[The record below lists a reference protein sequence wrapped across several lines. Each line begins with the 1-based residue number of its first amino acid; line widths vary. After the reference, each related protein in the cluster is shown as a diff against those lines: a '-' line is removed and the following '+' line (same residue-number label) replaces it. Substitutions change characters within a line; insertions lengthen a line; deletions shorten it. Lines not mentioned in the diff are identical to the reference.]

1 MKNRKNKTFI
11 LLLIALMLLCVVPNG
26 EFMVS
31 GIGSPDEELT
41 TVTGWDTPG
50 NNTEGDFVYS
60 VYGKEATI
68 TGCNK
73 SFSGELVIPDTLGG
87 YPVTGISYG
96 VFRNCFDLTS
106 VSIPNG
112 VTKIGNYAFE
122 GCTSLK
128 TIVIPDSV
136 VSIGRDAFN
145 KTAWYS
151 YQPYGDVYIGKV
163 YYKYN
168 GTMPAN
174 TSVSIIEGIKGI
186 ADSAFDSCTG
196 LKSITIPKSVVNIGN
211 GAFEDCTT
219 LSIINWNAET
229 VSDFAHH
236 NYTFSNAGT
245 DGHGIRIVFG
255 DSVKRIPAYAF
266 YSKWSGYYELPNI
279 RSVDFGNSVL
289 SIGRSAF
296 EHCVG
301 LTSISIPGSVIDIDY
316 EVFSECSNLEEMI
329 VSDDNSIYHSK
340 DNCIVKT
347 AEKKLCFGCKNSIIP
362 QDSSVTRI
370 GFKAFYGCI
379 GLTGIVIPNTI
390 SIIEDRSFQN
400 CAGLTSIS
408 IGNGVT
414 SIGRDA
420 FYGCTGLSNITI
432 PDSVTSIESYAF
444 QNCTGLM
451 SATIGN
457 GLKQISYGIFNG
469 CTGLTRIEFGDNVRK
484 IEGGAFESCTN
495 LTDIIVSKNN
505 SIYHSD
511 GNCLINTAKKE
522 LILGCKSSV
531 IPQDGSVEIIGDDAF
546 KGCTG
551 LINITVP
558 DSVTSIGRDAFYDT
572 AWYNSHHDGD
582 VYAGK
587 VYYRYKGSMP
597 DNTCI
602 TLNEGT
608 KGIADY
614 AFEHCTGLKGILI
627 PDSVLSIG
635 DYAFYG
641 CSELTSIIIPNGV
654 TNIEERAF
662 QNCYQLS
669 SISIPNSVTRIG
681 EDAFDNTQWLN
692 NQSDGDVYIGEVYY
706 KYKGKMPDKT
716 SITIRDGT
724 KCIADSAF
732 WGCSGLINVDISSSL
747 INIGVGAFYGSS
759 LSSVTI
765 PYGVKDINA
774 IAFAF
779 CDNLERIIIP
789 NSITSIGE
797 GAFAHCTSLLS
808 TTIPSSVTN
817 IDEYAFGYYED
828 EETGDIVKLDN
839 FTIYGYCNTSAEI
852 YANENGFVFIDLET
866 HVHDCEEEI
875 IKESTC
881 TEKGEK
887 LLTCDC
893 GYSSIAEIPMAKHT
907 EKTIPAIPATC
918 TKPGLTEG
926 TTCSVCRSN
935 VKPQEEIPALGHDF
949 VTDIEAVAATCTKPG
964 NTEGKHCN
972 RCGFEIDS
980 EVIPEAG
987 HIEATIPGK
996 SPTCIEPG
1004 YTKGII
1010 CTVCGVLIEKIEMI
1024 PSLGHDMFTDTG
1036 MKVPTCTENGKTE
1049 SAHCTRCDYRIEA
1062 VDISAI
1068 GHSEEIIDEKK
1079 ATCLE
1084 PGYTQSIIC
1093 VVCGEVLVES
1103 KELPALG
1110 HHMIATS
1117 ERIEPTCTSTGMT
1130 ESKHCTRCNFSVEAS
1145 VIPMIE
1151 HTEEIISAVS
1161 ATCTEAGFTDGK
1173 YCAICGK
1180 TLVEQKELP
1189 ALGHNMIVD
1198 VESKEPTCTV
1208 SGTTEG
1214 SHCSRCGFIVEAE
1227 KIEPLGHTDD
1237 DNDGKC
1243 DRCGEKTGEPVD
1255 PPKPDDP
1262 YATCTHICHKG
1273 GISAFFYKIARFF
1286 WKLFKTNKYCSCG
1299 AAHY

>member
-1 MKNRKNKTFI
+1 MKRKTVLKRTLACCLAVI
-11 LLLIALMLLCVVPNG
+11 LMLTGVPLAS
-26 EFMVS
+26 FS
-31 GIGSPDEELT
+31 GIDPANFKDFFGFKASAATWENLT
-41 TVTGWDTPG
+41 YEVFDG
-50 NNTEGDFVYS
+50 
-60 VYGKEATI
+60 EATI
-68 TGCNK
+68 TDC
-73 SFSGELVIPDTLGG
+73 STSISGAYTIPSTLGG
-87 YPVTGISYG
+87 YPVTSIGYRAFSG
-96 VFRNCFDLTS
+96 CTGLTS
-106 VSIPNG
+106 ITLPDSVTNIGADAFYGFSGLTSI
-112 VTKIGNYAFE
+112 T
-122 GCTSLK
+122 
-128 TIVIPDSV
+128 IPDSV
-136 VSIGRDAFN
+136 TSIGVQAF
-145 KTAWYS
+145 
-151 YQPYGDVYIGKV
+151 
-163 YYKYN
+163 
-168 GTMPAN
+168 
-174 TSVSIIEGIKGI
+174 
-186 ADSAFDSCTG
+186 AFCTG
-196 LKSITIPKSVVNIGN
+196 LTSITIPDSVTSIG
-211 GAFEDCTT
+211 
-219 LSIINWNAET
+219 
-229 VSDFAHH
+229 
-236 NYTFSNAGT
+236 NYTFM
-245 DGHGIRIVFG
+245 
-255 DSVKRIPAYAF
+255 
-266 YSKWSGYYELPNI
+266 
-279 RSVDFGNSVL
+279 
-289 SIGRSAF
+289 
-296 EHCVG
+296 HCTG
-301 LTSISIPGSVIDIDY
+301 LTSITIPNSVTSIGSDAFYDTAY
-316 EVFSECSNLEEMI
+316 YNNNSNWENDVLYFGNHLI
-329 VSDDNSIYHSK
+329 KAKDSISGAYDVK
-340 DNCIVKT
+340 DGTKT
-347 AEKKLCFGCKNSIIP
+347 IA
-362 QDSSVTRI
+362 DSSFSVCT
-370 GFKAFYGCI
+370 
-379 GLTGIVIPNTI
+379 
-390 SIIEDRSFQN
+390 
-400 CAGLTSIS
+400 GLTSITIPDSVMS
-408 IGNGVT
+408 IGY
-414 SIGRDA
+414 DA

-484 IEGGAFESCTN
+484 IDGGAFESCTN

-505 SIYHSD
+505 SIFHSD

-531 IPQDGSVEIIGDDAF
+531 IPQDGSVEIIGDYAF

-551 LINITVP
+551 LINLTVP
-558 DSVTSIGRDAFYDT
+558 DSVMSIGRDAFYDT

-614 AFEHCTGLKGILI
+614 AFEHCTGLKGISI

-654 TNIEERAF
+654 TSIEDRAF

-669 SISIPNSVTRIG
+669 SISIPNSVIKIG

-724 KCIADSAF
+724 KCIADLAF
-732 WGCSGLINVDISSSL
+732 FECSDLINVDISSSL

-765 PYGVKDINA
+765 PYGVKDIDA
-774 IAFAF
+774 VAFAF
-779 CDNLERIIIP
+779 CDSLESIIIP

-797 GAFAHCTSLLS
+797 GAFAHCISLLS

-817 IDEYAFGYYED
+817 IDEYAFGYYVDED
-828 EETGDIVKLDN
+828 NGDIVKLDN

-852 YANENGFVFIDLET
+852 YANENGFAFIDLET

-893 GYSSIAEIPMAKHT
+893 GYSSIAEIPLAKHT

-926 TTCSVCRSN
+926 TTCSACRSN

-949 VTDIEAVAATCTKPG
+949 VTDVEAVAATCTKPG

-980 EVIPEAG
+980 EVIPETG

-1010 CTVCGVLIEKIEMI
+1010 CTVCGALIEKIEMI

-1062 VDISAI
+1062 VDISAR
-1068 GHSEEIIDEKK
+1068 GHSEEIIDAKK

-1103 KELPALG
+1103 KEIPALG

-1130 ESKHCTRCNFSVEAS
+1130 ESKHCIRCNFSVEAS

-1161 ATCTEAGFTDGK
+1161 ATCTETGFTDGE

-1227 KIEPLGHTDD
+1227 KIEPLGHTDNN
-1237 DNDGKC
+1237 NDGKC
-1243 DRCGEKTGEPVD
+1243 DRCGEKTGEPVN

-1262 YATCTHICHKG
+1262 SATCTHICHKG